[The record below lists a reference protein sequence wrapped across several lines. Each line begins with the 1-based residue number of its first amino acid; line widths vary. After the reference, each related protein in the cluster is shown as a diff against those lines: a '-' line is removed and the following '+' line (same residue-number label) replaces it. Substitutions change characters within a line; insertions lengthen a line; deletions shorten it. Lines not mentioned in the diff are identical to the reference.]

1 MSPACF
7 LRCNAVPGGLGT
19 AAPKSCRTVGP
30 FWCSRFL
37 CVCWLSLSQVLH
49 EDILEAMATKGWQQ
63 DWLILWVTDELRATA
78 WQTIIFT
85 FKVDFLSTWCLVWS
99 FYQLFPVG

>member
-1 MSPACF
+1 
-7 LRCNAVPGGLGT
+7 
-19 AAPKSCRTVGP
+19 
-30 FWCSRFL
+30 
-37 CVCWLSLSQVLH
+37 
-49 EDILEAMATKGWQQ
+49 MATKGWQQ

-99 FYQLFPVG
+99 FCQLFPVG